1 VLLNPEDILVFWFAD
16 AAWDPIKAEE
26 RRTFWFEANPTT
38 DAAIA
43 NQYAQAVYEAGAGH
57 LVEWTSVPRSC
68 LALIILL
75 DQFPRN
81 LYRGTAS
88 AFQHDFEALDL
99 SARGLD
105 ARFLP
110 KLSVVEKTFFLMPFE
125 HSEDVT
131 VQRRGVRLFEELTEQ
146 APPDWKSC
154 AQRSLDFARSHLAII
169 QRFGRFPHRNV
180 LLGRESTQAEL
191 EYLKSGGESFGQAR

>member
-1 VLLNPEDILVFWFAD
+1 VLLNPEEVLVFWFAD
-16 AAWDPIKAEE
+16 AAWDPIKSEE
-26 RRTFWFEANPTT
+26 RRTFWFEANSTT

-43 NQYAQAVYEAGAGH
+43 KQFAQAVVEAAAGH
-57 LVEWTSVPRSC
+57 LVEWASVPRNC

-99 SARGLD
+99 SVRGLD
-105 ARFLP
+105 ASFLP
-110 KLSVVEKTFFLMPFE
+110 KLSVVEKAFFLMPFE

-131 VQRRGVRLFEELTEQ
+131 VQRRGVRLFKELTEQ
-146 APPDWKSC
+146 APPEWKSC
-154 AQRSLDFARSHLAII
+154 SQRFLDFARSHLAII

-180 LLGRESTQAEL
+180 LLGRKSTQVEI

>member
-1 VLLNPEDILVFWFAD
+1 MLLNPEEILVFWFAD

-38 DAAIA
+38 DATIA
-43 NQYAQAVYEAGAGH
+43 NQYAQAVNEAAAGH
-57 LVEWTSVPRSC
+57 LVEWNRVPRSC

-88 AFQHDFEALDL
+88 AFQHDSEALDL

-110 KLSVVEKTFFLMPFE
+110 NLSVVEKAFFLMPFE

-131 VQRRGVRLFEELTEQ
+131 VQRRGVRLFEEIAEQ
-146 APPDWKSC
+146 APPEWMSC
-154 AQRSLDFARSHLAII
+154 AQQFLDFTRSHLAMIH
-169 QRFGRFPHRNV
+169 RFGRFPHRNV

>member
-1 VLLNPEDILVFWFAD
+1 MLLNPEDILVFWFAD

-26 RRTFWFEANPTT
+26 RHTFWFEANPTT

-88 AFQHDFEALDL
+88 AFQHDFEALNL

-110 KLSVVEKTFFLMPFE
+110 KLSVVEKAFFLMPFE

-146 APPDWKSC
+146 APPEWKTC
-154 AQRSLDFARSHLAII
+154 AQRFLDFARSHLAII
-169 QRFGRFPHRNV
+169 QRFGRFPHRYV